1 MKNIFYRFA
10 YLLLSSVLVS
20 IILSSCSGV
29 SNTNLSGTTQVIRD
43 CRTVQ
48 HVMGDTCI
56 PHNPQRIVMLR
67 EDYWIN
73 GLELGVQ
80 SIATVSV
87 PGFPFPKYLQDKVNR
102 IQTIGGYGSPNLE
115 KLLSLQPDLIVA
127 ESSYSTS
134 LYEQLSQIAP
144 TVVLNMP
151 FPSPP
156 WQEQLEEIA
165 YILDREEEGKQLIND
180 YWKRVEKLKQAL
192 GDRRHHLKISI
203 ANTSSEYGIW
213 SYGKNHPAG
222 AILKDIEL
230 QRPEAQRG
238 DFFYIENISIEKL
251 STIDGDILF
260 FVSWEREDDQKT
272 LERLKQNPLWAKLE
286 VVQKNRVYLVGGHWH
301 SSDILAIHAIL
312 DDMEKYLVNNP

>member
-1 MKNIFYRFA
+1 MRNISYRFGC
-10 YLLLSSVLVS
+10 LLLSSVLVS
-20 IILSSCSGV
+20 VFLSSCSG
-29 SNTNLSGTTQVIRD
+29 NTNLSGTTQVIHD

-48 HVMGDTCI
+48 HVMGNTCI
-56 PHNPQRIVMLR
+56 PRNPQRIVMLR

-73 GLELGVQ
+73 GLELGIQ
-80 SIATVSV
+80 AIATVSV

-127 ESSYSTS
+127 ESSYATS

-213 SYGKNHPAG
+213 SYGGNHPSG
-222 AILKDIEL
+222 SILKDVGL
-230 QRPEAQRG
+230 QRPESQRG

-251 STIDGDILF
+251 SSIDGDILF

-272 LERLKQNPLWAKLE
+272 LGKLKQNPLWAKLE
-286 VVQKNRVYLVGGHWH
+286 VVQKNRVYFIGTHWH

-312 DDMEKYLVNNP
+312 DDLEKYLVNNP